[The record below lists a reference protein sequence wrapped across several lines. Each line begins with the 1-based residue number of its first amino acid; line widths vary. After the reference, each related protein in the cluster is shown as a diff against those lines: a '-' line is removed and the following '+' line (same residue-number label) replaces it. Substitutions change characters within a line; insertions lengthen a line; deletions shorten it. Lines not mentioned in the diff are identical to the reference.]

1 MSRNF
6 EVLTQLQSELGQGGV
21 TGAAAQTARVTSET
35 VIPRERVDNAV
46 SDEMLNLVQRVFLSA
61 NGSARRKVLF
71 CGVDDGAGSSSV
83 CARAAEILANHSSR
97 PVCLVDA
104 NLQAQRL
111 SRMFA
116 VDATILSSAGSVSIR
131 ERCAQV
137 GANLWLAG
145 AGLLTGG
152 GGSFLALDE
161 LKERLSQLRGEFEY
175 LLIDVAGAN
184 VRGDAA
190 VLGQAT
196 DAAILVVEANGTRR
210 VAALKAKET
219 LDAANVRLLGT
230 VLHNRTFPI
239 PEQLYRKL

>member
-6 EVLTQLQSELGQGGV
+6 EVLSQLQSELAGGGV
-21 TGAAAQTARVTSET
+21 TGAAAKPARATSEST
-35 VIPRERVDNAV
+35 IDRDRLDNAV

-61 NGSARRKVLF
+61 NGSAPRKVLF
-71 CGVDDGAGSSSV
+71 CGVDDSTGSSLV
-83 CARAAEILANHSSR
+83 CARAAEVLSNCSSR

-104 NLQAQRL
+104 NLQAKRL

-116 VDATILSSAGSVSIR
+116 VDATAPSSGSSVSIR

-137 GANLWLAG
+137 GTNLWLAG
-145 AGLLTGG
+145 AGLLTGS

-190 VLGQAT
+190 VLGQAA